1 MPRTASSSEQDHE
14 IRGRG
19 VYRVLRLIRT
29 GGRRTSFGR
38 KDGTESPATAVCAGS
53 RRETGEFDAFLIAAL
68 ILCAALPYLN
78 TLLNGF
84 VYDDNRQVL
93 DNPYL
98 KNFHFL
104 PQMFGTT
111 VWSFVGTQGVSNYYR
126 PMMTFGYAVCY
137 HLFGP
142 LAYGFH
148 LVNVLLHAGV
158 VLLVFLVASRLFKDR
173 AIAFVAACLFAVH
186 PIHTEAVAWVAAV
199 TSLEVTFFFLLTF
212 WLFLRMARPN
222 GEISPWMKLAA
233 VMSFALTIFSKEQ
246 ALIFPLLAMIY
257 EHFFRDD
264 REETTF
270 WQKARRYGE
279 FWLMDLAYVLFRV
292 EHLGAFAPQ
301 IQLSGL
307 GWRPSVL
314 SALALVGQ
322 YLEKI
327 LWPVQLCA
335 YYVFQK
341 GSSIFEPRV
350 LAGLAALAVCLM
362 IFVLLFRRNRTS
374 SFGLVWFFLTLAPV
388 LDIRYLAGNVF
399 AERYLYLPSVGFC
412 WLVGWAGVRLWRS
425 LAKRQ
430 STWSYALLATCCA
443 MGLLMAIR
451 VVARNRDWRSD
462 EALYSQTL
470 KVSPRATNIREN
482 LGVVAWNHGRID
494 EAEKEWSIALK
505 LNPNS
510 PITLTNLGL
519 VCAKRKQYGQAE
531 RYFREAM
538 LRKPDYTD
546 PHLNLGSMMMD
557 LGRFEG
563 AERQLRAAAALSPL
577 VPDCHN
583 ELGKLYLKEG
593 RLAEAEG
600 QFLQSVRAAPNFE
613 GYDGLGDADLQQEDL
628 KRAARAFAAAA
639 AINPYDSRAHFG
651 LARVASLEGHRKVA
665 LAEYARGFETDPN
678 NPEAKIAV
686 EFLRANGNYE
696 PENSEP

>member
-1 MPRTASSSEQDHE
+1 M
-14 IRGRG
+14 
-19 VYRVLRLIRT
+19 
-29 GGRRTSFGR
+29 TSFGR
-38 KDGTESPATAVCAGS
+38 TDGPESPAVARRAGS
-53 RRETGEFDAFLIAAL
+53 RRETGKFDALLIAAL

-104 PQMFGTT
+104 PQVFGTT
-111 VWSFVGTQGVSNYYR
+111 VWSFVGMQGVSNYYR

-148 LVNVLLHAGV
+148 LVNVLLNVGV
-158 VLLVFLVASRLFKDR
+158 VVLVFGVASRLLKDR
-173 AIAFVAACLFAVH
+173 AVAFVAACLFAIH

-199 TSLEVTFFFLLTF
+199 TSLEVTFFYLLTF
-212 WLFLRMARPN
+212 WLFLSMARPN

-233 VMSFALTIFSKEQ
+233 VGSFALTIFSKEQ
-246 ALIFPLLAMIY
+246 ALVFPLLAMTY

-264 REETTF
+264 RAQTSF

-279 FWLMDLAYVLFRV
+279 FWLMDVAYVLFRV

-301 IQLSGL
+301 VQLSRL

-335 YYVFQK
+335 YYVFHK
-341 GSSIFEPRV
+341 RTSMFDPGV
-350 LAGLAALAVCLM
+350 LAGIAALAACLM
-362 IFVLLFRRNRTS
+362 IFALLFRRNRAA
-374 SFGLVWFFLTLAPV
+374 SFGFVWFFLTLAPV

-412 WLVGWAGVRLWRS
+412 WLMGWAGVKLWKS
-425 LAKRQ
+425 LSARRRA
-430 STWSYALLATCCA
+430 WRHALLATSCVI
-443 MGLLMAIR
+443 GLLMAIR

-505 LNPNS
+505 LNPDS

-519 VCAKRKQYGQAE
+519 VSAKRKQYGQAE
-531 RYFREAM
+531 HYFREAM

-557 LGRFEG
+557 LGRLEE

-577 VPDCHN
+577 IPSCHN
-583 ELGKLYLKEG
+583 QLGKLYLKEG
-593 RLAEAEG
+593 RPAEAEG
-600 QFLQSVRAAPNFE
+600 QFLQSVKAAPNFE
-613 GYDGLGDADLQQEDL
+613 GYDGLGDAYLQQRNL
-628 KRAARAFAAAA
+628 NGAGWAYAAAA
-639 AINPYDSRAHFG
+639 EINPYDSRAHFG
-651 LARVASLEGHRKVA
+651 LASIASLAGHRKVA

-678 NPEAKIAV
+678 NPDAKSAV
-686 EFLRANGNYE
+686 RALRVTG
-696 PENSEP
+696 ENEQKDGER